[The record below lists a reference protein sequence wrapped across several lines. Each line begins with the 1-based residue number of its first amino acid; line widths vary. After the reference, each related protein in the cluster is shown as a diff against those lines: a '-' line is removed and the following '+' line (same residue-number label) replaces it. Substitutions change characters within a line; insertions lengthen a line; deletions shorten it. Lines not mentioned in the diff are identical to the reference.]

1 MDTSHVFATA
11 PDPSLFK
18 GMFPLGAQ
26 PDFLP
31 PPAPGSMASAP
42 PFSIPDHIY
51 RAALDPKVPITIAA
65 LYAITAKLLN
75 RYNIS
80 TGKKPWAIS
89 KTRSFHAFVV
99 VHNIF
104 LAVYSIWTFYGMVG
118 VMRRSVV
125 NPMGPQGLN
134 GFVDSMTKLHGPGG
148 LGNAVFYN
156 EQDGQWMSYSNNVSL
171 ASDGTPSRTDMGRI
185 WNEGLAFYGWIF
197 YLSKF
202 YEVLD
207 TFIILAKGKLSSTLQ
222 TYHHAGAMMCMWA
235 GMRYMSAPIW
245 MFAFVN
251 SGIHALMYT
260 YYTLSAFN
268 IRVPVLVKRTLTSL
282 QITQFLI
289 GASYAMIHSF
299 ISYDVPVATTI
310 LRTSSAPADASSATP
325 EAVGT
330 DATHPALLDSLKQ
343 LVLGVASKVT
353 TSAVIDEASSPAA
366 NAGAE
371 QPATTETVYMDKL
384 IPCITTTGQTFA
396 IWLNVLYLAPL
407 TYLFVKFFITSYI
420 KRSGAEA
427 SRKGKHSHESHVAV
441 AEKAG
446 WDAAQNLQQ
455 EVYGAPENVN
465 SRVKEASA
473 NGKVNGSPNGRVLK
487 SVTNQRHSRHA

>member
-1 MDTSHVFATA
+1 MDTSHVFATT
-11 PDPSLFK
+11 PDPSLFT
-18 GMFPLGAQ
+18 GMFPLTTQ
-26 PDFLP
+26 PAFLP
-31 PPAPGSMASAP
+31 PPAPGSTSSAP
-42 PFSIPDHIY
+42 PFLIPDHIY
-51 RAALDPKVPITIAA
+51 RAVLDPKVPIAIAA

-75 RYNIS
+75 KYNIS
-80 TGKKPWAIS
+80 TGRKPWAMS
-89 KTRSFHAFVV
+89 KTRLFHAFVV
-99 VHNIF
+99 VHNVF
-104 LAVYSIWTFYGMVG
+104 LAVYSAWTFYGMVG

-156 EQDGQWMSYSNNVSL
+156 ELDGQWMSYSNNVTL

-260 YYTLSAFN
+260 YYTLSAFY

-310 LRTSSAPADASSATP
+310 VRTSTAPGGEAT
-325 EAVGT
+325 AAIGT
-330 DATHPALLDSLKQ
+330 DAADSTAPAFLDSLKQ

-353 TSAVIDEASSPAA
+353 TPVVTDEVSPAA
-366 NAGAE
+366 NVGAVQSTYE
-371 QPATTETVYMDKL
+371 ETIYTDKV

-407 TYLFVKFFITSYI
+407 TYLFVKFFITSYL
-420 KRSGAEA
+420 KRSSVE
-427 SRKGKHSHESHVAV
+427 STRKGKHPHESHVAV

-446 WDAAQNLQQ
+446 WDAAQGLQQ
-455 EVYGAPENVN
+455 EVYGTPENTSRHVN
-465 SRVKEASA
+465 GTAS